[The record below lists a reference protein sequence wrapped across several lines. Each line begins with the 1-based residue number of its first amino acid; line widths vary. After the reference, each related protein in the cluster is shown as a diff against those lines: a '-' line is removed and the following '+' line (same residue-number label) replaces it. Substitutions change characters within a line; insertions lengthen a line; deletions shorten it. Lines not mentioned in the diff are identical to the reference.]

1 MNPMLPPEEVKR
13 QRQMRRQRLTS
24 KAIHHHCLLMSERL
38 CPRPH
43 RGKMNVTGAKLRKL
57 REAAGWSQAGF
68 AAELQRHGWDI
79 DRAVLVRLESGKRST
94 VDYEI
99 EFILKVLGK
108 SWADLG

>member
-1 MNPMLPPEEVKR
+1 
-13 QRQMRRQRLTS
+13 
-24 KAIHHHCLLMSERL
+24 MSERL
-38 CPRPH
+38 CSRPK
-43 RGKMNVTGAKLRKL
+43 RGKMNVTGAKLRQL

-108 SWADLG
+108 SWADLMS